1 MITVTHRLL
10 SIASQC
16 VSAYAKHMDQ
26 TEITAKR
33 ISKTGRRALLIGI
46 GLGLALGIIIGFI
59 IGTHMSDQVI
69 LIPLVD
75 GIKT

>member
-1 MITVTHRLL
+1 MRTVSHLL
-10 SIASQC
+10 LCIASKGAS
-16 VSAYAKHMDQ
+16 VYAESMDQ
-26 TEITAKR
+26 SEINAKR

-59 IGTHMSDQVI
+59 IGTHVADQVI

-75 GIKT
+75 GIRT

>member
-10 SIASQC
+10 AIASEC
-16 VSAYAKHMDQ
+16 ISVYAERMDQ
-26 TEITAKR
+26 TELIARR
-33 ISKTGRRALLIGI
+33 ISKTGRSALLIGI

-59 IGTHMSDQVI
+59 IGTHVADQVI
-69 LIPLVD
+69 LIPLGD